1 MEREVRRLNAMLE
14 QAALENRR
22 LTEQLGE
29 QPREIEILR
38 EEVRSL
44 NDSIEKVSQHSSRP

>member
-1 MEREVRRLNAMLE
+1 MLE